1 MFLNS
6 KNLLNDIKSTSVT
19 LHQISEY
26 HIYEIFVTR
35 EKLLFASFDTHAYAY
50 NFQLCSIELFEHL
63 ENICSLKIN
72 SFCFSSSEHY
82 LDIDIYG
89 ENLNI
94 NIFELETIRLRN
106 MNNVSNGG
114 RTLKEELR
122 VDILSYLKKEFP
134 LFFTITKY

>member
-19 LHQISEY
+19 LHQISDY

>member
-1 MFLNS
+1 MFLNP

-19 LHQISEY
+19 LHQISDY

-50 NFQLCSIELFEHL
+50 NFQLCSIKLFEHL

-106 MNNVSNGG
+106 MNSVLNGS

-122 VDILSYLKKEFP
+122 VNILSYLKKEFP
-134 LFFTITKY
+134 LFFTITNY

>member
-1 MFLNS
+1 MFLNPN
-6 KNLLNDIKSTSVT
+6 NLLNDIKSTSVT
-19 LHQISEY
+19 LHQITDY

-35 EKLLFASFDTHAYAY
+35 KKLLFASYDTDEYV
-50 NFQLCSIELFEHL
+50 FQLCLIGLFEHL

-89 ENLNI
+89 DNLNI

-106 MNNVSNGG
+106 MNSVSNGG

-134 LFFTITKY
+134 LFFTITNY

>member
-1 MFLNS
+1 MFLNPN
-6 KNLLNDIKSTSVT
+6 NLLNDIKSTSVT
-19 LHQISEY
+19 LHQISDY

-35 EKLLFASFDTHAYAY
+35 EKLIFASYDTHEYV
-50 NFQLCSIELFEHL
+50 FQFCSIKLYEHL
-63 ENICSLKIN
+63 ENICNLKIN

-106 MNNVSNGG
+106 MNSVLNGG

-134 LFFTITKY
+134 LFFTITNY